1 MKRFI
6 EKTLNALTIILILWI
21 CLSFAEINAKNLTEN
36 PTYSDYN
43 ALCLL
48 LEVVQADTPDTAP
61 EFTPE
66 VTVDRIE
73 DGGIAVVEIVYEDCI
88 EFVDIPVDQLGVGV
102 TEGDKL
108 PYDVIA
114 DIIDNAE

>member
-1 MKRFI
+1 MKKFI

-21 CLSFAEINAKNLTEN
+21 CLSFAEINAKNLTDN

-48 LEVVQADTPDTAP
+48 LDVVQADTPDEAD

-73 DGGIAVVEIVYEDCI
+73 EGIAVVEIVYEDCI
-88 EFVDIPVDQLGVGV
+88 EFEDIPVDTLGGEV

-108 PYDVIA
+108 PYD
-114 DIIDNAE
+114 IIESIINTAE